1 MKRRILWTCLILTL
15 IGVFSASFL
24 WLKSH
29 RSPQLLG
36 KCFHRVNTSKKVV
49 ALTFDDGPS
58 SHTQEILDI
67 LRLHNVQATF
77 FLLGKHAEQ
86 HPNLVR
92 QIYEEGH
99 DIGNHSFSH
108 EPLIFKSL
116 AFIREEINKTDQI
129 IRLSG
134 YPRTIHFRAPYG
146 RKLIGLPWILHK
158 ANRPHILFD
167 VIPDD
172 WASPGVATIVN
183 RILAQTK
190 PGSIILCHD
199 GNGDNIGQD
208 RLQTVQALPIVIQK
222 LKANGYQFVTISE
235 LLEIESIL
243 KNARGGTRTHTSCLT
258 TTSK

>member
-134 YPRTIHFRAPYG
+134 YPRTIHFR
-146 RKLIGLPWILHK
+146 R
-158 ANRPHILFD
+158 
-167 VIPDD
+167 
-172 WASPGVATIVN
+172 
-183 RILAQTK
+183 
-190 PGSIILCHD
+190 
-199 GNGDNIGQD
+199 
-208 RLQTVQALPIVIQK
+208 
-222 LKANGYQFVTISE
+222 
-235 LLEIESIL
+235 ES
-243 KNARGGTRTHTSCLT
+243 KT
-258 TTSK
+258 